1 MNRKKKILKKNKFD
15 YKIKIKKV
23 DRQKINVTVDCPNS
37 TKICLT
43 CWRYSYIYIVL
54 FGNLSPQ
61 TVTFI
66 SANQTLSF
74 FKKHFL
80 TIFTKYSTF

>member
-43 CWRYSYIYIVL
+43 C
-54 FGNLSPQ
+54 
-61 TVTFI
+61 
-66 SANQTLSF
+66 
-74 FKKHFL
+74 
-80 TIFTKYSTF
+80 